1 LYRERAS
8 VAEHLKLAHDAFTP
22 EQALALRR
30 DGFVVLPGIVP
41 LVQVRMMQRL
51 IHRNIGRQVNAL
63 QALGRPPSERDL
75 SRAERANTAA
85 AAAQFDP
92 AILALMFDTPLA
104 GILARAMG
112 APMLPIRGAQLA
124 TLFPAAPNNLV
135 NESGYRDRD
144 TPHYGWH
151 GHLDG
156 LWNGATPM
164 HQDIDTPMSEE
175 AFAAWN
181 ADIGVN
187 GVPKVHPGTGANIAN
202 FTALVGVALS
212 DQREEGVG
220 NLAVLKGA
228 HLHMAEFFRMQRAA
242 GGPLGP
248 DGPEWPRL
256 DHTAA
261 NGCGLRH
268 YPDSVRSA
276 FMQEGVL
283 AANGRLWP
291 KPTQVRMAPGDAV
304 VALHAL
310 PHDSTRVEG
319 HEPRLMAYFRVTRS
333 GRPEGQEMV
342 YPDALCDP
350 FIEWTGLRSAMH

>member
-1 LYRERAS
+1 MAQHALTQEQAGALYR
-8 VAEHLKLAHDAFTP
+8 
-22 EQALALRR
+22 
-30 DGFVVLPGIVP
+30 DGYVVLPGIVP
-41 LVQVRMMQRL
+41 MSLVRAMQRL
-51 IHRNIGRQVNAL
+51 VHRNIGRQLHAL
-63 QALGRPPSERDL
+63 QAMQRPPTPADL
-75 SRAERANTAA
+75 ARIDRANKAGE
-85 AAAQFDP
+85 AAQYDP

-104 GILARAMG
+104 RVVERAMG

-124 TLFPAAPNNLV
+124 TLFPAAPNNRV

-144 TPHYGWH
+144 TPFFGWH

-164 HQDIDTPMSEE
+164 HQDIESPMSDA

-181 ADIGVN
+181 ADVAAN
-187 GVPKVHPGTGANIAN
+187 GQPKTYPGCGANIAN

-220 NLAVLKGA
+220 NLALLKGA
-228 HLHMAEFFRMQRAA
+228 HHAIAAFFRTQRDA

-248 DGPEWPRL
+248 DGPGWPRL
-256 DHTAA
+256 DRTAP

-268 YPDSVRSA
+268 YPDSVRAA
-276 FMQEGVL
+276 FMAGGVV
-283 AANGRLWP
+283 AENGRQWP
-291 KPTQVRMAPGDAV
+291 RPTQVRAAPGDAV
-304 VALHAL
+304 VVLHGL

-333 GRPEGQEMV
+333 GRPVGCETV
-342 YPDALCDP
+342 YPDALCEP
-350 FIEWTGLRSAMH
+350 FIEWTGLRLDAPGVRMLAER

>member
-1 LYRERAS
+1 ME
-8 VAEHLKLAHDAFTP
+8 VMQLAHASFTP
-22 EQALALRR
+22 AQAAALRR
-30 DGFVVLPGIVP
+30 DGYVVLPGVVP
-41 LVQVRMMQRL
+41 LPLVHAMQRL
-51 IHRNIGRQVNAL
+51 IHRNIGRQVHAL
-63 QALGRPPSERDL
+63 QALGRPPSDSDL
-75 SRAERANTAA
+75 ARVERANRAA
-85 AAAQFDP
+85 AAAQVDP
-92 AILALMFDTPLA
+92 AVMALMFDTPLA
-104 GILARAMG
+104 GIVERAMG

-124 TLFPAAPNNLV
+124 TLFPSAPNDLV

-144 TPHYGWH
+144 TPHFGWH

-164 HQDIDTPMSEE
+164 HQDIDTPMSDE

-187 GVPKVHPGTGANIAN
+187 SVPKTHPGVGANIAN

-212 DQREEGVG
+212 DQRREGAG

-228 HLHMAEFFRMQRAA
+228 HHHMAAFFRAQREA

-248 DGPEWPRL
+248 DGPDWPRL
-256 DHTAA
+256 DRTAA

-268 YPDSVRSA
+268 YPDSVRAA
-276 FMQEGVL
+276 FMQEGVV
-283 AANGRLWP
+283 AENGRLWP
-291 KPTQVRMAPGDAV
+291 KPMQVRVAPGDAV
-304 VALHAL
+304 VVLHAL
-310 PHDSTRVEG
+310 PHDATRVEG

-333 GRPEGQEMV
+333 GRPEGNETV

-350 FIEWTGLRSAMH
+350 FIEWTGLA